1 MDVSARANETRHS
14 GHTTNKFGKLVWQP
28 KTEAERSSLS
38 RSMPRC
44 AWALRRLKLWAWA
57 TGASNVRENIAVLV
71 ASIQGFR
78 SSLALKA
85 AAGIR
90 IIIQGFRH
98 CGGMKRL

>member
-1 MDVSARANETRHS
+1 M
-14 GHTTNKFGKLVWQP
+14 
-28 KTEAERSSLS
+28 
-38 RSMPRC
+38 
-44 AWALRRLKLWAWA
+44 
-57 TGASNVRENIAVLV
+57 RENIAVLV

-98 CGGMKRL
+98 CGGMKRLQHNADAT